1 MRAAT
6 RPFYPFLLAAWP
18 ALALAAQ
25 NPDEIGGV
33 ADLAIPI
40 AFGLAAAAAGWLLAA
55 TLTRDAYRRAAVAAA
70 CVAWWW
76 GFRTLVNAARVA
88 PLGPDGLAVWWAVG
102 LLAAAAFIML
112 RRLPPKFA
120 GATRFLNLLS
130 VFLLLLP
137 TASLFVRKSGG
148 GHVQS
153 SATAP
158 PLPHTLAHGV
168 ARPSVYLVILDGYTG
183 RESLARHYGFD
194 NRAFE
199 EALEQRGFVLPAR
212 FRANYT
218 GTTLAVSA
226 ILNWDYIQSFAP
238 ELEKVI
244 DRGSIIPFTEESR
257 TWRFFAQAGYHILYV
272 PAYLGMSGR
281 NRYAS
286 ARFTPEETD
295 FSVAWRAMTPIS
307 SATRWLRRH
316 GVGVRPIQDESAQA
330 KVHDRRFEVIAEAAR
345 LREPVFAFGHFL
357 LPHEP
362 YVYASDCGHLE
373 QPIWPW
379 HDRTIPMEVDTRAY
393 LDQLSCTNRKV
404 LDLVDRIF
412 AESQDPPIV
421 LLLSDHGRSS
431 MRFGVLPLEQTS
443 ERDVVERLD
452 NFGAFFV
459 PAPLRDTFR
468 NTRTPVGAMR
478 TLMRGV
484 FGVPLPELEEAS
496 YWSST
501 RRPFAFE
508 KVDWPEESQEPR
520 DVRRHPGP
528 YGGRW

>member
-6 RPFYPFLLAAWP
+6 RPVYPLLLAAWP

-33 ADLAIPI
+33 PDLAIPI
-40 AFGLAAAAAGWLLAA
+40 GLGVAAAAAGWLLAA
-55 TLTRDAYRRAAVAAA
+55 PLARDAYRRAAVAAA

-76 GFRTLVNAARVA
+76 GFRRLVNAARVA
-88 PLGPDGLAVWWAVG
+88 PLGSDDLAGWWAVG
-102 LLAAAAFIML
+102 LLAAGVFIL
-112 RRLPPKFA
+112 IRRLPPRFE

-130 VFLLLLP
+130 LLLILLP
-137 TASLFVRKSGG
+137 TMSLIVRKSRT

-153 SATAP
+153 SAMAP
-158 PLPHTLAHGV
+158 PLPHTLAPGV
-168 ARPSVYLVILDGYTG
+168 ARPSVYLLILDGYTG
-183 RESLARHYGFD
+183 RESLTRHYGFD

-238 ELEKVI
+238 ELEKVV

-257 TWRFFAQAGYHILYV
+257 TWRFFAQAGYHILYA

-295 FSVAWRAMTPIS
+295 FSVAWKGMTPIS
-307 SATRWLRRH
+307 SATRWLRRR
-316 GVGVRPIQDESAQA
+316 GVGVPGIQDESAQA

-345 LREPVFAFGHFL
+345 LREPVLVYGHFL

-362 YVYASDCGHLE
+362 YVYAGDCRHLE

-393 LDQLSCTNRKV
+393 LEQLSCTNRKV
-404 LDLVDRIF
+404 LDLVDRVL
-412 AESQDPPIV
+412 AESRDPPII
-421 LLLSDHGRSS
+421 LLVSDHGRSS
-431 MRFGVLPLEQTS
+431 MRFGVLPLEQSS

-452 NFGAFFV
+452 NFGAFLV
-459 PAPLRDTFR
+459 PAPYRDAFR
-468 NTRTPVGAMR
+468 NTRTPVGVMR
-478 TLMRGV
+478 TLMRSV
-484 FGVPLPELEEAS
+484 FEVPLRELEEES

-501 RRPFAFE
+501 RRPFTFQPI
-508 KVDWPEESQEPR
+508 KWPDAP
-520 DVRRHPGP
+520 PGSP
-528 YGGRW
+528 